1 MLHSLQKTVR
11 RWGGTFCLWI
21 KSDPIARVSPQ
32 MIQLY
37 SLSNLL
43 CSCPHLL
50 IFYLHNIYISLALI
64 LCLKSFHVWWIVQNH
79 FKFFAEWSRVNNNT
93 FILHMHR
100 ESCNRF
106 IASFHW
112 IYFNTRLL
120 WFAWISSQFFYEVWP
135 SKMILASMSSNN
147 NFSSTLDIAKI
158 YCVNWLGYQSHNA
171 SFFSRKQCHL
181 FKYFKL
187 YYVLKKLSWLCY
199 TNQHNQFGYPISTF
213 FVAKN

>member
-1 MLHSLQKTVR
+1 MRWYFPVFGSSQTLSQELVPKWYKLGSL
-11 RWGGTFCLWI
+11 
-21 KSDPIARVSPQ
+21 
-32 MIQLY
+32 MLY

-64 LCLKSFHVWWIVQNH
+64 LCLKSFYIWWIVQNH
-79 FKFFAEWSRVNNNT
+79 FKFFAKWNRVNNST
-93 FILHMHR
+93 FISHMHR

-135 SKMILASMSSNN
+135 SEMIILASMSSNN

-158 YCVNWLGYQSHNA
+158 YCV
-171 SFFSRKQCHL
+171 
-181 FKYFKL
+181 
-187 YYVLKKLSWLCY
+187 
-199 TNQHNQFGYPISTF
+199 IS
-213 FVAKN
+213 